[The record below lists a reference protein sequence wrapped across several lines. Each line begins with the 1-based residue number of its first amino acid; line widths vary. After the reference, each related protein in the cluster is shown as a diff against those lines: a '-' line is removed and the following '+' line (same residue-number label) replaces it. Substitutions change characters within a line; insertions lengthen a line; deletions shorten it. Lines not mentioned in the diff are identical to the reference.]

1 MGKIYINDLANVL
14 IEKHKVSKSTAQ
26 LFLNSIVSCIQDGIS
41 DDKLVKIKGLGTFK
55 TVDVEPR
62 ESVAVNTGER
72 VVIEGH
78 QKLTFV
84 ADPQLKALVNKP
96 FSQFETTVLNE
107 GVVFDEAS
115 LAEALGGQTEMPLVE
130 LADEDDE
137 AEEPIEKDVPAEEE
151 PAPAEQGAP
160 PAEEEPAPIEPLLEI
175 VDQPA
180 DEVEEPTTEEPAV
193 APEAEPAAAPDAEPI
208 AAVEPANSE
217 PSEEVHTEEV
227 HTEEEPIE
235 EPSEE
240 VSSEDEPSEDEPIDE
255 EPINEEDMR
264 KYFDEERRKRDAKIS
279 PWLWLFLAVA
289 ACAASFVAGYYV
301 GTQKHAT
308 AVEAEVVEAAASS
321 DEQQDTPAQ
330 AAKDSLAAAS
340 QAQTSPA
347 QAQQPQQPQSPQ
359 SQQAQQ
365 PQAQTPQPQAGN
377 VPDWK
382 KYEDMDRRLY
392 YGAYVIIGTDQ
403 VLKAK
408 DGETTSRLARRTLGD
423 GMECYIEVYNGL
435 ANNAKLEA
443 GQEVKIPKLKTKKA
457 LKKEMEQQQKSE

>member
-151 PAPAEQGAP
+151 PALAEQGAAP
-160 PAEEEPAPIEPLLEI
+160 VEEEPAPIEPLLEI

-180 DEVEEPTTEEPAV
+180 DEVEEPPTEEPAV
-193 APEAEPAAAPDAEPI
+193 APEAEPIAAAEA
-208 AAVEPANSE
+208 ANSK
-217 PSEEVHTEEV
+217 PSEEVHTEE
-227 HTEEEPIE
+227 EPLE

-240 VSSEDEPSEDEPIDE
+240 VSSEDEPSEEEPIDE

-264 KYFDEERRKRDAKIS
+264 KYFDEERRKKDAKIS

-330 AAKDSLAAAS
+330 AAKDSLTAAS

-347 QAQQPQQPQSPQ
+347 QAQQP
-359 SQQAQQ
+359 QQ